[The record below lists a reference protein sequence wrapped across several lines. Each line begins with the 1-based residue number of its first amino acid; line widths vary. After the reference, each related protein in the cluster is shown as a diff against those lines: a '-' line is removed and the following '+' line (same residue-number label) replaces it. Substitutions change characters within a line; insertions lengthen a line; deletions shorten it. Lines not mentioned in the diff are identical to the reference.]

1 MHRNF
6 CLRRYKRGKRK
17 IRIVEGKQHGKRTE
31 QKRNRVGTTAERK
44 NEMKNLK
51 LWPSGKSRLCV
62 DAVLL
67 TPHILPSFS
76 DLLKA
81 GLPAAK

>member
-1 MHRNF
+1 MDKEQN
-6 CLRRYKRGKRK
+6 RK
-17 IRIVEGKQHGKRTE
+17 GMSR
-31 QKRNRVGTTAERK
+31 TTAERK
-44 NEMKNLK
+44 MKWRIK
-51 LWPSGKSRLCV
+51 IWPSGKSRLCV